1 MENSSHKD
9 IKIKKII
16 HNKYTLAQK
25 IAFVT
30 ETEKTSLHIVSAKYG
45 IDRKSIKEW
54 LAHKQDLINQDN
66 KNKKFRLAKNARH
79 KSVSHTFEENILNWI
94 LYNRKLGVAI
104 TAKQLLL
111 IQLL

>member
-1 MENSSHKD
+1 MKL
-9 IKIKKII
+9 K
-16 HNKYTLAQK
+16 
-25 IAFVT
+25 
-30 ETEKTSLHIVSAKYG
+30 KTSLNLNFVSAKYY
-45 IDRKSIKEW
+45 IDRKCIREW
-54 LAHKQDLINQDN
+54 IEHKQDLINQEN
-66 KNKKFRLAKNARH
+66 KNQKFRLAKNARH